1 MKEDLSAGN
10 YAAAFQLYAADCDQ
24 LITRARDDN
33 PFSEKDL
40 PHESLSPLILPICL
54 IIGLVAAL
62 ILFTIF
68 SKGREARVRKK
79 IYKSIRIFRGKADVE
94 LIICPRSLSNSL
106 CWEKNTNLM
115 RRRYRRQDLP
125 FPQTGNTAE
134 RNSSESREWAEK
146 IEAFG
151 ENQFPKNCRDVFAE
165 LNDLTAE
172 VRNKFT
178 EEENG

>member
-1 MKEDLSAGN
+1 MNLLGPDVATIRTSGCIVFSHGGN
-10 YAAAFQLYAADCDQ
+10 GC
-24 LITRARDDN
+24 RR
-33 PFSEKDL
+33 
-40 PHESLSPLILPICL
+40 ICL
-54 IIGLVAAL
+54 MSLCRRWSFLRYSV
-62 ILFTIF
+62 
-68 SKGREARVRKK
+68 REERPE
-79 IYKSIRIFRGKADVE
+79 SGKRFIKVSESSGGKQMWE

-125 FPQTGNTAE
+125 FSQTGSTAE

>member
-24 LITRARDDN
+24 MITRARDDN

-68 SKGREARVRKK
+68 SKEREARVRKK
-79 IYKSIRIFRGKADVE
+79 IYKSIRIFRGKADVGAYYLSE
-94 LIICPRSLSNSL
+94 EFIEQLMLGKEYEFDEETLSEAGLTILQDRKYRGEKFIGIQRMGREDRSI
-106 CWEKNTNLM
+106 
-115 RRRYRRQDLP
+115 R
-125 FPQTGNTAE
+125 
-134 RNSSESREWAEK
+134 
-146 IEAFG
+146 
-151 ENQFPKNCRDVFAE
+151 
-165 LNDLTAE
+165 
-172 VRNKFT
+172 
-178 EEENG
+178 

>member
-1 MKEDLSAGN
+1 M
-10 YAAAFQLYAADCDQ
+10 
-24 LITRARDDN
+24 
-33 PFSEKDL
+33 
-40 PHESLSPLILPICL
+40 PHESLSP
-54 IIGLVAAL
+54 L

-79 IYKSIRIFRGKADVE
+79 IYKSIRIFRGKADVGAYY
-94 LIICPRSLSNSL
+94 LS
-106 CWEKNTNLM
+106 EEFIEQLM
-115 RRRYRRQDLP
+115 RGKEYEFDEETLSEAGLTIS
-125 FPQTGNTAE
+125 QTGNTAE

-151 ENQFPKNCRDVFAE
+151 ENQFPKNCRDVFSE

-172 VRNKFT
+172 ARNKFT

>member
-24 LITRARDDN
+24 MITRARDDN

-68 SKGREARVRKK
+68 SKGREARVRRK
-79 IYKSIRIFRGKADVE
+79 IFKSI
-94 LIICPRSLSNSL
+94 S
-106 CWEKNTNLM
+106 
-115 RRRYRRQDLP
+115 
-125 FPQTGNTAE
+125 
-134 RNSSESREWAEK
+134 
-146 IEAFG
+146 
-151 ENQFPKNCRDVFAE
+151 
-165 LNDLTAE
+165 
-172 VRNKFT
+172 
-178 EEENG
+178 EEEKKKPEDSIKTPFNFNHY